1 MIRNFYQMEVA
12 LPFKANKTTG
22 PETRNVAGLE
32 YIFERKKVKNINI
45 RIKRDASVCVS
56 APKTCKISDVEK
68 FILLKKQWIEKAQIR
83 VRNNYEHQNAPCTV
97 TKQEALEMFNEV
109 SDKIFPLFYKT
120 LNGQKPLIKV
130 RDMKTRWGVCKVQA
144 RQITLNLRLTQKP
157 KEALEYV
164 VLHEYVHF
172 LVHGHGKKFWD
183 TLSIYMPDY
192 KWRRALLK

>member
-1 MIRNFYQMEVA
+1 MLFI
-12 LPFKANKTTG
+12 KSGKTG
-22 PETRNVAGLE
+22 PETRSVDGIN

-56 APKTCKISDVEK
+56 APMRCKISDVEQ
-68 FILLKKQWIEKAQIR
+68 FILQKREWIENAKLR
-83 VRNNYEHQNAPCTV
+83 VEKNYEKQNEPCTV
-97 TKQEALEMFNEV
+97 TKQEAMLLFTEV
-109 SDKIFPLFYKT
+109 SDKIFPLFHKT
-120 LNGQKPLIKV
+120 LAGQKPLIKV

-144 RQITLNLRLTQKP
+144 RQITLNLRLAQKP
-157 KEALEYV
+157 MAAVEYV

-192 KWRRALLK
+192 KQRRALLK